1 MAELDDK
8 LYERIEELSEEGN
21 EFADEERYA
30 QARAKFEE
38 ALSLVPAP
46 KTDWEAALWLYAS
59 IGDMNFMLGN
69 YKECSD
75 NMLMLPTARTLLP
88 IPLCISVWGKPCTN
102 SATRKERKNIYC
114 VPICL
119 MVKTS
124 SRDRTKS
131 ILS

>member
-46 KTDWEAALWLYAS
+46 KTDWEAAL
-59 IGDMNFMLGN
+59 
-69 YKECSD
+69 
-75 NMLMLPTARTLLP
+75 
-88 IPLCISVWGKPCTN
+88 
-102 SATRKERKNIYC
+102 
-114 VPICL
+114 
-119 MVKTS
+119 
-124 SRDRTKS
+124 
-131 ILS
+131 